1 MPQTVIAYTDYKSPY
16 AYLAKDPTYQL
27 ADELG
32 VTVDWRPFVLDI
44 PAAFGGVDERSEAQ
58 WRKVKYLYQ
67 DVRRFANKRGLRV
80 LGPQKVFDSAIA
92 AIGMLY
98 AQRAG
103 CFRAYNDIVFKRFF
117 LRDLDIEQTDLIKG
131 VLETAGADTS
141 GFDDFLESEGPAQL
155 DRIQNEA
162 LQQGVFG
169 VPSFV
174 VDGELFWG
182 HDRVEWVRE
191 RLNGDGV
198 FVTTT

>member
-1 MPQTVIAYTDYKSPY
+1 MPPQTVIAYTDYKSPY
-16 AYLAKDPTYQL
+16 AYLAKDPTYEL

-32 VTVDWRPFVLDI
+32 VTLDWRPFVLDI
-44 PAAFGGVDERSEAQ
+44 PSAFGDLDLRTEAQ

-80 LGPQKVFDSAIA
+80 LGPQKVFDSSLA

-103 CFRAYNDIVFKRFF
+103 CFRAYHDTVFERFF
-117 LRDLDIEQTDLIKG
+117 LRDLDIEQVDLIKV
-131 VLETAGADTS
+131 VLDQAGADTS
-141 GFDDFLESEGPAQL
+141 DFYDFLTGEGRREL
-155 DRIQNEA
+155 DRIQAEA
-162 LQQGVFG
+162 LGHGVFG

-174 VDGELFWG
+174 VGGELFWG

-191 RLNGDGV
+191 RLADAA
-198 FVTTT
+198 